1 MLQVLIQILAIH
13 QLFSIDQTI
22 ALASKQPLLALQNR
36 EPFSDIEKLPNA
48 IRNVYKIV
56 VLDTERICERDL

>member
-36 EPFSDIEKLPNA
+36 EPFSDIEKLQNA
-48 IRNVYKIV
+48 IRNV
-56 VLDTERICERDL
+56 